1 MGRTLGRAIG
11 PHRRGQQEDS
21 GFTLIELM
29 VAILV
34 FFIAIPPIT
43 YALVGAFSIAAADK
57 DRVVA
62 SDLLSQALDNVRS
75 LPFGDVSTG
84 TTTSTQSVNGTTFTI
99 TQTVKPIA
107 PPEQSTD
114 VCGASTNDN
123 AVPTTCSCRCLSHGP
138 RPAPRQLWAEPCW
151 RRRRR

>member
-1 MGRTLGRAIG
+1 M
-11 PHRRGQQEDS
+11 
-21 GFTLIELM
+21 
-29 VAILV
+29 
-34 FFIAIPPIT
+34 
-43 YALVGAFSIAAADK
+43 GAFSITAADK

-62 SDLLSQALDNVRS
+62 SDLLSQRLDNVRS

-84 TTTSTQSVNGTTFTI
+84 TTTSTQSVNSTTFTI

-123 AVPTTCSCRCLSHGP
+123 GSADYLLVSVSVAWPQTGATPALGRTMLAPPAAVIASGDAEVILEVFSADGNPAGGIPVTINTTPVADRHD
-138 RPAPRQLWAEPCW
+138 R
-151 RRRRR
+151 